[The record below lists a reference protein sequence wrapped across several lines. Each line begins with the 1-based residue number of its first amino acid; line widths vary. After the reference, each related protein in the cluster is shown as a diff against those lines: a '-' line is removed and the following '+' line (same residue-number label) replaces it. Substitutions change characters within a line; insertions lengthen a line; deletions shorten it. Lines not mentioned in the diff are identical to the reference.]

1 MSKQFDL
8 EQNIMS
14 CWDVK
19 EDLDLLLEELMENDT
34 FTKDDASNYVLGLST
49 IYHAKFNKLF
59 RTFEEYIK
67 EQNQPQIQSLSDLFE
82 EEELKL
88 VEDEEAPF

>member
-34 FTKDDASNYVLGLST
+34 FSRDDASNYVLGLST

-67 EQNQPQIQSLSDLFE
+67 ERASEKSLSDLFE